1 LVKGVVRFVGEVE
14 TGTLFVVGRKGDTVD
29 SEVFFDVGF
38 NAVALFRSEKKE
50 RGRQSTINLSV

>member
-1 LVKGVVRFVGEVE
+1 MRFVGEVE